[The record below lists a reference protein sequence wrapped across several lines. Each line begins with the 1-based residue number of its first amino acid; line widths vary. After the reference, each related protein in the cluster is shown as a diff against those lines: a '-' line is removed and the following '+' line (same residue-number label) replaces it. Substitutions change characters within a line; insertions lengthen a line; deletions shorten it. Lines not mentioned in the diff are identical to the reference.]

1 MAYGVHE
8 ETTLSARLAQQ
19 LDFLAIETPSWAY
32 GNTGTRFKV
41 FSWPGAAR
49 TVYEKIADAALI
61 HRLTGRCPTVALHI
75 PWDRVDDW
83 DGLRHYATDLGLRIG
98 SVNPNLFQDDDY
110 RLGSLCHPVD
120 RVRRKAIGHVL
131 ECIEIAQRL
140 GSSTISLWLPD
151 GTNYPGQDSFLERKR
166 RLLAG
171 LTEIC
176 RHLPS
181 GMTLL
186 LEYKF
191 FEPAFYH
198 TDLADWGMA
207 YLISRELGPHVKVL
221 VDLGHHPLGT
231 NVEQIVAW
239 LLDEDKLGGFHFNSR
254 RYADDDLVTGS
265 SNPFELFLIFHEIVT
280 ALEDPRTRGAAE
292 KIAYMIDQSAVI
304 ESKLEAILQAIIAI
318 EMAFVKALLVDR
330 AQLRAAQ
337 EHGDILEAYRLLRD
351 AYETDVRPL
360 LAQIR
365 QERGLP
371 ADPIRALREGGYE
384 AQRAQ
389 QRGVAAA
396 AGGYPAA
403 Q

>member
-1 MAYGVHE
+1 MTSGVHD
-8 ETTLSARLAQQ
+8 ETTRVMRIGQQ
-19 LDFLAIETPSWAY
+19 LDTLAIEIPSWGF

-61 HRLTGRCPTVALHI
+61 HRLTGRCPTVAIHI

-83 DGLRHYATDLGLRIG
+83 EGLRRYTVDLGLRIG

-110 RLGSLCHPVD
+110 RLGSLCHPVE

-131 ECIEIAQRL
+131 ECIEIAEQV
-140 GSSTISLWLPD
+140 GSSIISLWLAD
-151 GTNYPGQDSFLERKR
+151 GTNYPGQDSLLERKR
-166 RLLAG
+166 RLLAS

-207 YLISRELGPHVKVL
+207 YLVSRELGPQVKVL

-254 RYADDDLVTGS
+254 KYADDDLVTGS
-265 SNPFELFLIFHEIVT
+265 INPFELFLIFHEIVS
-280 ALEDPRTRGAAE
+280 AMEDPRTQGTAK

-304 ESKLEAILQAIIAI
+304 ESKLEAILQAVVAI
-318 EMAFVKALLVDR
+318 ETTFVKALLVDR

-337 EHGDILEAYRLLRD
+337 EHGDILEAYRLLQD

-365 QERGLP
+365 RERGLP

-389 QRGVAAA
+389 QRGAAA
-396 AGGYPAA
+396 ATGGYATA
-403 Q
+403 R